1 MWLIFVC
8 FHDKLGTFSFSFVQ
22 TGEKSGQVEKSK
34 KNARQ
39 RQNDFKVGF
48 SLTCV
53 LTTNLIIFYCTFTCK
68 SCIWQKMI
76 EEMTHRL
83 VKLVRG
89 ALLPTTLPKS
99 EQNLYGGWDN
109 KTDLSGDWLT
119 QIMHTIRLLTVSITM
134 IFISIF
140 LYNFWLFFVAVL
152 LRACHEAL
160 SALEIPNDLLQVIQ
174 DLLLDL
180 RVHCLMVTLV
190 HTTEGQHTWVGVG
203 GVYELL
209 FLGFLG

>member
-1 MWLIFVC
+1 MMRLIIVC
-8 FHDKLGTFSFSFVQ
+8 FHDKLGTFSFLFLQ

-39 RQNDFKVGF
+39 RQNDFKVWF

-53 LTTNLIIFYCTFTCK
+53 LTTELILFYCTFTCK
-68 SCIWQKMI
+68 SCLWQKMI

-119 QIMHTIRLLTVSITM
+119 QIMHTIRWLTVSITL
-134 IFISIF
+134 ILISISVF
-140 LYNFWLFFVAVL
+140 LHNFWLFSVAVL

-190 HTTEGQHTWVGVG
+190 HTTEGQHTG
-203 GVYELL
+203 GSMSCSSWD
-209 FLGFLG
+209 F

>member
-1 MWLIFVC
+1 MRGVYTFMLNWEHSLFVYADWRKIWASGKIQEECQTETKWLQSMIWFDHC
-8 FHDKLGTFSFSFVQ
+8 PHH
-22 TGEKSGQVEKSK
+22 
-34 KNARQ
+34 RC
-39 RQNDFKVGF
+39 
-48 SLTCV
+48 SLLV
-53 LTTNLIIFYCTFTCK
+53 YCTNACLPRL
-68 SCIWQKMI
+68 WQKMI

-99 EQNLYGGWDN
+99 DQNLYGGWDN
-109 KTDLSGDWLT
+109 KTDLSGKWLT
-119 QIMHTIRLLTVSITM
+119 QIMHTVRLEEDSVRV
-134 IFISIF
+134 
-140 LYNFWLFFVAVL
+140 FVFRSALRTFNDSSLVPVL

-190 HTTEGQHTWVGVG
+190 HTTEGEPGSNQ
-203 GVYELL
+203 LL
-209 FLGFLG
+209 L